1 MKIAREAQRQKTE
14 KEQLEKIGKKAMG
27 EDVPLVT
34 TISNGRESSEIYLK
48 HACNES
54 SEDEDGTENNEHVD
68 EDERKKEEE
77 SFKSFLER
85 HKMEQIKRKTQESK
99 PSTSK
104 KSDNVD
110 SI

>member
-1 MKIAREAQRQKTE
+1 MERETHRQKTE
-14 KEQLEKIGKKAMG
+14 KEQLEKMSKKVVG
-27 EDVPLVT
+27 EDVPLVST
-34 TISNGRESSEIYLK
+34 VSIGHETSEIYLK

-54 SEDEDGTENNEHVD
+54 SEDEDGTENKDEN
-68 EDERKKEEE
+68 EDEEKKEE

-85 HKMEQIKRKTQESK
+85 HKIEQIKRKNQESE

-110 SI
+110 YI

>member
-1 MKIAREAQRQKTE
+1 
-14 KEQLEKIGKKAMG
+14 MG
-27 EDVPLVT
+27 EDVSLVST
-34 TISNGRESSEIYLK
+34 VSSGREISEIYLK

-54 SEDEDGTENNEHVD
+54 SEDEDGTENKED
-68 EDERKKEEE
+68 EDEEKEEME

-85 HKMEQIKRKTQESK
+85 HKTKQNKLNERIRNLNLE
-99 PSTSK
+99 PIK

>member
-1 MKIAREAQRQKTE
+1 
-14 KEQLEKIGKKAMG
+14 MG

-34 TISNGRESSEIYLK
+34 TVNNGRESSEIYLK

-54 SEDEDGTENNEHVD
+54 SEDEDGTENKEEDKD
-68 EDERKKEEE
+68 EEQKEEE

-85 HKMEQIKRKTQESK
+85 HKMEQIKRKTQESE

>member
-1 MKIAREAQRQKTE
+1 MEREAQRQKTE
-14 KEQLEKIGKKAMG
+14 KEQLEKISKKVMG
-27 EDVPLVT
+27 EDVPLVST
-34 TISNGRESSEIYLK
+34 VSNGHEASEIYLK

-54 SEDEDGTENNEHVD
+54 SEDEDGTENKDENED
-68 EDERKKEEE
+68 GEKKEE

-85 HKMEQIKRKTQESK
+85 HKMEQIKRKNQESE

-104 KSDNVD
+104 QSDNID

>member
-1 MKIAREAQRQKTE
+1 MEREAQRQKIE
-14 KEQLEKIGKKAMG
+14 KEQLEKISKKIMG
-27 EDVPLVT
+27 EDVPLVST
-34 TISNGRESSEIYLK
+34 VSNGHETSEIYLK

-54 SEDEDGTENNEHVD
+54 SEDEDGTENKDENED
-68 EDERKKEEE
+68 GETKEE

-85 HKMEQIKRKTQESK
+85 HKMEQIKRKNQESE

-104 KSDNVD
+104 KSDNID

>member
-1 MKIAREAQRQKTE
+1 
-14 KEQLEKIGKKAMG
+14 MG
-27 EDVPLVT
+27 EDVPLVST
-34 TISNGRESSEIYLK
+34 VSNSHEISEIYLK

-54 SEDEDGTENNEHVD
+54 SEDEDGTENQDEN
-68 EDERKKEEE
+68 EDEEKKEE

-85 HKMEQIKRKTQESK
+85 HKIEQIKRKNQEFE